1 LLPICSGP
9 VPPIP
14 CAWASPIVLANPR
27 SLKKAMMA
35 RLVLSLLA
43 CSMQVLAASLVGST
57 GVEAPKQGSWLTMSR
72 TWSTVLDTANSKDTP
87 VTRVVKLLK
96 NMQGT
101 LQNEMDEDE
110 ALFKKL
116 ACWCNNNRYEKN
128 AAITA
133 ATAKIAELKST
144 IDASTA
150 KSSELKETIK
160 TTEAEVAENKAAL
173 AEATAQR
180 AKQAKEFHS
189 TEKETIENIEQLK
202 NAIRVLGSHIGAAL
216 PQFSISLL
224 SVGSSRKDIPWSD
237 DHESSEDRSF
247 DDFMRHSG
255 LHADAAA
262 VPEATVESA
271 RFLQK
276 EEPPLAR
283 VAAVA
288 GWSSADTALVRSALK
303 SATAFV
309 QRKHGGEYM
318 ASYAPQS
325 GEILGVLKQLKDE
338 ISAGLSDS
346 QKEETESASTFNELR
361 AAKTA
366 EIENGEST
374 AERKEDELANTNN
387 ALAEAKEDLDQTNSL
402 LDADTK
408 FMVNL
413 GSTCKDADANF
424 EKRKAARLGEIKA
437 VSETIDILTSDD
449 ARDHMGATYSFL
461 QTKASADNRR
471 QRAAAVLRKAGG
483 PDFSVLATSVELD
496 SFGRVKKAIDDM
508 IAQLKLQQTDEVKK
522 SDWCKAELRS
532 NEMDT
537 MKSNSLKDELDV
549 KVADLQSNIDKLTDE
564 LTQGKKDIAQ
574 LQLELQRASENRK
587 QANMDFQKTIAE
599 QVATQ
604 DVLKTALERLAKYYD
619 SFAQTQS
626 KGSAGHTQTPP
637 VAQATYDKSAGAS
650 GVMSMIEKLIMEA
663 KGLQKESQQ
672 GEKEDQAQYEAL
684 VADTNASVK
693 ALQKL
698 IVTKSGEKAE
708 ATKENIE
715 TGADLKSTQADIE
728 GLGKYDAD
736 LHGECDY
743 VLNNFGTRQDARQQE
758 IEALQQAKSILSGAS
773 AR

>member
-1 LLPICSGP
+1 MLG
-9 VPPIP
+9 
-14 CAWASPIVLANPR
+14 
-27 SLKKAMMA
+27 
-35 RLVLSLLA
+35 RLVLPLLA
-43 CSMQVLAASLVGST
+43 CTTEVFTVSLVGST
-57 GVEAPKQGSWLTMSR
+57 AAEAPKQSAWLTISR
-72 TWSTVLDTANSKDTP
+72 TWSTVLDTSTSKETP
-87 VTRVVKLLK
+87 VTRVVNLLK
-96 NMQGT
+96 SMQVT
-101 LQNEMDEDE
+101 LQKEMDEDE

-116 ACWCNNNRYEKN
+116 GCWCNNNRYEKN
-128 AAITA
+128 SAIAA

-150 KSSELKETIK
+150 KSAELKETIK

-180 AKQAKEFHS
+180 AKQAKAFHS

-202 NAIRVLGSHIGAAL
+202 NAIGVLSSHVGAAL

-237 DHESSEDRSF
+237 DHESKEDRSF
-247 DDFMRHSG
+247 DDFMSHSG

-262 VPEATVESA
+262 VTEASVESS

-276 EEPPLAR
+276 QEEPLSG

-288 GWSSADTALVRSALK
+288 GWSTADTALVRSALK

-338 ISAGLSDS
+338 IQASLSDS
-346 QKEETESASTFNELR
+346 QKEEAEAAATFSELR
-361 AAKTA
+361 TAKTA
-366 EIENGEST
+366 EIENGETT

-387 ALAEAKEDLDQTNSL
+387 ALAEAKEDLDQTMSVL
-402 LDADTK
+402 TADQK

-413 GSTCKDADANF
+413 KSTCTDADANF
-424 EKRKAARLGEIKA
+424 EKRKAARLEEIKA
-437 VSETIDILTSDD
+437 VSETIDVLTADD
-449 ARDHMGATYSFL
+449 ARDRMSATYSFL
-461 QTKASADNRR
+461 QTKASADDRR
-471 QRAAAVLRKAGG
+471 QRAAAILRKAGG
-483 PDFSVLATSVELD
+483 PNFSVLATSVELD

-508 IAQLKLQQTDEVKK
+508 IAQLKTQQADEVKK

-537 MKSNSLKDELDV
+537 MKANSLKDELDM
-549 KVADLQSNIDKLTDE
+549 KVSDLTATMEKLTDE
-564 LTQGKKDIAQ
+564 LTQAKTDISQ

-587 QANMDFQKTIAE
+587 QANMDFQKTIAD

-604 DVLKTALERLAKYYD
+604 DVLKVALERLAKYYD
-619 SFAQTQS
+619 SFAQIKS
-626 KGSAGHTQTPP
+626 KASTGHAQAPP
-637 VAQATYDKSAGAS
+637 VAQMTYEKSAGAS

-672 GEKEDQAQYEAL
+672 SEAEDQAQYEAL

-698 IVTKSGEKAE
+698 IVTKTGEKAE
-708 ATKENIE
+708 ATKESIE
-715 TGADLKSTQADIE
+715 SGADLKSTEADIE

-743 VLNNFGTRQDARQQE
+743 ILNNFGVRQDARQQE

-773 AR
+773 LR